1 MAITIDKTQLS
12 AIHKPDLTAVGTVT
26 VTEAAGDT
34 ITNIQCTIQND
45 PSVVITIDVS
55 AKTITFSGE
64 YLDPYRDLF
73 YLVDKGKSTFED
85 EELKEAYK
93 EASRGLTN
101 DKQIYMEPI
110 VQQGM
115 SNFPE
120 GKSLYKLEQ
129 DRTPSYQKTFTAVVT
144 YDRTSPALV
153 GIEQEFTITQEILN
167 DSDAIQSFV
176 ESYVRRNQ

>member
-1 MAITIDKTQLS
+1 MAITIDKTQLN
-12 AIHKPDLTAVGTVT
+12 AVHKPDLTAVGTVT
-26 VTEAAGDT
+26 FTEAVGDT
-34 ITNIQCTIQND
+34 ITNIQCTIEND

-64 YLDPYRDLF
+64 YLDPYKDFF

-85 EELKEAYK
+85 EELKKAYK

-110 VQQGM
+110 VHQGM

-120 GKSLYKLEQ
+120 GKSLYKLEE

-144 YDRTSPALV
+144 YDRTSPSTV
-153 GIEQEFTITQEILN
+153 GLKQEFTITQEILN